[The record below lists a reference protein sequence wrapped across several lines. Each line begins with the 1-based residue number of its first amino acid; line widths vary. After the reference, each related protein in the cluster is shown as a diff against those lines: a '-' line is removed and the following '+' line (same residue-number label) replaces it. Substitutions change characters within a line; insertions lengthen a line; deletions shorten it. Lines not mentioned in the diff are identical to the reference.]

1 MAPRASHSIRI
12 RAIDRRRSMGEFLR
26 GQKAKADLV
35 QNLFGLEDALDFF
48 ETRLPKGTG
57 QDPFFEES

>member
-12 RAIDRRRSMGEFLR
+12 RAIDRRSMGEFLR

>member
-1 MAPRASHSIRI
+1 
-12 RAIDRRRSMGEFLR
+12 MGEFLR